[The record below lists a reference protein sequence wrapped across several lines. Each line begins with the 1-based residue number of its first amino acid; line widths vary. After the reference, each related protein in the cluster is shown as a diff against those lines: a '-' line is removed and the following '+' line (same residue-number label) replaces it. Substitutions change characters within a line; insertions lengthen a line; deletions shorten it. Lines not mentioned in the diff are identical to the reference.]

1 MEGIEAEF
9 GPRRSSTSGTGW
21 LHRAHRGPVLRQVAR
36 VYIDEGTHSP
46 GFQFLP
52 DGRLHPTVRVPARL

>member
-1 MEGIEAEF
+1 
-9 GPRRSSTSGTGW
+9 
-21 LHRAHRGPVLRQVAR
+21 VLRQVAR

-52 DGRLHPTVRVPARL
+52 DGRLHPTVRVSARL